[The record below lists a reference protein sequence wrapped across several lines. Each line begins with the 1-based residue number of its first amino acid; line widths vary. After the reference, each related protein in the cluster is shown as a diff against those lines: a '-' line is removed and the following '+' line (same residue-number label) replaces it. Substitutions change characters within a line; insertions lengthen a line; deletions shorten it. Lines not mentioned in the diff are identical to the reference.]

1 MILHAAIGDAYGAGF
16 EFAPADLIASENLL
30 TTYRPHLIYPE
41 ICGRYTDDTQMA
53 LAICEL
59 ILSGDEWTPERIA
72 DSFVQTFKR
81 DPRRGY
87 SSRLY
92 EILMQVN
99 SGKELVA
106 SIRNN
111 SDRNGAA
118 MRAFPI
124 GLYPDVEEV
133 LEKADMQ
140 ARITHDTEV
149 ARTSAK
155 AVALMAHGLY
165 HGKAAPEEL
174 GTFVES
180 HLPGDW
186 SQNWNT
192 EVTMLATDAVL
203 AALTL
208 IRTCSSLSEM
218 LQKGIAF
225 GGDVDTVGAI
235 TLGCASL
242 SPEIK
247 MDLPDWMNSNLENG
261 AFGQDYLVSID
272 MQLFSKY
279 PRLRA

>member
-16 EFAPADLIASENLL
+16 EFAPAELIAAENQL

-53 LAICEL
+53 LAISEL
-59 ILSGDEWTPERIA
+59 MLTGDDWKPERIA
-72 DSFVQTFKR
+72 DQFVQTFRR

-87 SSRLY
+87 SSRFY
-92 EILMQVN
+92 EILLRVT
-99 SGKELVA
+99 SGREL
-106 SIRNN
+106 IETLQPH

-124 GLYPDVEEV
+124 GLYADLAEV
-133 LEKADMQ
+133 LDRADMQ

-149 ARTSAK
+149 ARTSAQ

-165 HGKAAPEEL
+165 HGKAKPMEL
-174 GTFVES
+174 GAFVGD
-180 HLPGDW
+180 HIPGDW
-186 SQNWNT
+186 SQNWDA

-218 LQKGIAF
+218 LMKGIAF

-242 SPEIK
+242 SLQVK
-247 MDLPDWMNSNLENG
+247 MDLPDWMEAGLESG
-261 AFGQDYLVSID
+261 AYGRD
-272 MQLFSKY
+272 
-279 PRLRA
+279 RLRSVDAQLIARFPRS